1 MPLWFVMFTDFSWK
15 IDAAYVS
22 EKLLSMYKTHS
33 VKIWKFTNVEMVTFK
48 KRCQFIWDY
57 FESNDCDYITININ
71 NTKKKWAK
79 NID

>member
-1 MPLWFVMFTDFSWK
+1 VVLWFVKFTDFTWT
-15 IDAAYVS
+15 IDATYVS

-33 VKIWKFTNVEMVTFK
+33 VKIWKFAAVVKVTFK
-48 KRCQFIWDY
+48 KRLVSLY
-57 FESNDCDYITININ
+57 EITLKVMTVIININ